1 MPFTLIKQEKRAN
14 ECVFL
19 GGDRWEANML
29 YITWPS
35 PSKAPWDTSS
45 SSLTEADRSNLNR
58 ICYVHTKGSSL
69 FFFFF
74 LLLVSFFS
82 RCGWCD
88 DWDIQGNTHPT
99 YEALR
104 VPERVESWYVVFQ
117 DGLTAALT
125 AWRKQSQEA
134 LLAVLLAVTVM
145 EACWRNG
152 SNSFKCFFQ
161 YMLNSFSSR
170 IVFILCRT

>member
-1 MPFTLIKQEKRAN
+1 MCF
-14 ECVFL
+14 
-19 GGDRWEANML
+19 
-29 YITWPS
+29 
-35 PSKAPWDTSS
+35 PWWWQMRSQYAIYYMAFS
-45 SSLTEADRSNLNR
+45 FKSSLGYFFKFSNRGWPVKPEQNLLR
-58 ICYVHTKGSSL
+58 AHKGL
-69 FFFFF
+69 EPLFFF
-74 LLLVSFFS
+74 LLLVSSFS

-117 DGLTAALT
+117 DGLTTALT

-161 YMLNSFSSR
+161 YMLNSWKFLFQSVEHKKLS
-170 IVFILCRT
+170 ICLMSAYLTL

>member
-1 MPFTLIKQEKRAN
+1 MFSLVAKDEKPTCLIWHGLLLEKLQG
-14 ECVFL
+14 EDHDFF
-19 GGDRWEANML
+19 
-29 YITWPS
+29 
-35 PSKAPWDTSS
+35 KF
-45 SSLTEADRSNLNR
+45 SNLSWPAKPEPNLLCTQ
-58 ICYVHTKGSSL
+58 ITQAFF

-74 LLLVSFFS
+74 LLFISSFS

-125 AWRKQSQEA
+125 ARRKQSEEA

-152 SNSFKCFFQ
+152 GNSFKCFLQ
-161 YMLNSFSSR
+161 YVKFFDLFFPQSVKHKTNLF
-170 IVFILCRT
+170 V

>member
-1 MPFTLIKQEKRAN
+1 MPFTLIKQEKPAN

-58 ICYVHTKGSSL
+58 IWCVHTKGSSR

-74 LLLVSFFS
+74 APCQLFFQM
-82 RCGWCD
+82 RLMRW
-88 DWDIQGNTHPT
+88 
-99 YEALR
+99 LR
-104 VPERVESWYVVFQ
+104 YPGKHSPYIRSTAGARESWELICSFPGWADCSLDSVTQ
-117 DGLTAALT
+117 TESGSTAGST
-125 AWRKQSQEA
+125 AGRHGHGS
-134 LLAVLLAVTVM
+134 LL
-145 EACWRNG
+145 EKR
-152 SNSFKCFFQ
+152 Q
-161 YMLNSFSSR
+161 
-170 IVFILCRT
+170 